1 MIGWYVHHHG
11 AGHVQR
17 LAAVAEHLRTPVT
30 ALSSAPRPAGWAQGW
45 VQLERDDAEPVDR
58 ASATAGGALHWV
70 PRHHRGLLDRSAAVV
85 RWLAEARPS
94 LVVTDVSVE
103 VTALVR
109 LCGVPVV
116 VAAMLGDR
124 DDAPH
129 RLGRDLAEALLAPW
143 PAPRPPSDE
152 QPDDQR
158 DGQPDDQRYDERD
171 RTPVVHVGAFS
182 RFDGR
187 PTSPEASEP
196 GRVLVLWGSGGRDV
210 TDADLRAAVDAT
222 PGWTWEHLVPGS
234 SLDARAAPGGQRPD
248 VWGALQRAEVV
259 VVHGGHNAVAEVAA
273 ARRAAVVVAQERP
286 FHEQVRRA
294 ELLRDEGLVALDSWP
309 AAQRWPA
316 LLERAREVG
325 GAPWERWAP
334 GDGARRAAAFL
345 DETAERWGAP

>member
-1 MIGWYVHHHG
+1 VIGWYVHHHG
-11 AGHVQR
+11 AGHAQR

-30 ALSSAPRPAGWAQGW
+30 ALSSAPRPAGWTQGW

-58 ASATAGGALHWV
+58 PSASARGALHWV
-70 PRHHRGLLDRSAAVV
+70 PRHHAGLLGRSAALV
-85 RWLAEARPS
+85 RWLEEARPS

-124 DDAPH
+124 DDTPH

-143 PAPRPPSDE
+143 PAPRHPRPDE
-152 QPDDQR
+152 QR
-158 DGQPDDQRYDERD
+158 A

-187 PTSPEASEP
+187 PTSHESSEP

-210 TDADLRAAVDAT
+210 SDDDLRAAVDAT

-234 SLDARAAPGGQRPD
+234 ALATAGPRPD
-248 VWGALQRAEVV
+248 VWEALQRAEVV

-286 FHEQVRRA
+286 FEEQVRRA
-294 ELLRDEGLVALDSWP
+294 ELLRAEGLVALDAWP
-309 AAQRWPA
+309 AAREWPA
-316 LLERAREVG
+316 LLQRAREVG

-345 DETAERWGAP
+345 DEAAERWGAR

>member
-17 LAAVAEHLRTPVT
+17 LLAVAEHLRTPVT
-30 ALSSAPRPAGWAQGW
+30 ALSSAPRPAGFTGDW
-45 VQLERDDAEPVDR
+45 VQLDRDDGEPVDR
-58 ASATAGGALHWV
+58 ASATAGGALHWA
-70 PRHHRGLLDRSAAVV
+70 PLHHSGLQSRNAAVV
-85 RWLAEARPS
+85 EWVARAGPQ
-94 LVVTDVSVE
+94 LFVTDVSVE
-103 VTALVR
+103 MTALVR

-129 RLGRDLAEALLAPW
+129 RLGRDLAAALLAPW
-143 PAPRPPSDE
+143 PVPRGEAVSA
-152 QPDDQR
+152 
-158 DGQPDDQRYDERD
+158 G
-171 RTPVVHVGAFS
+171 TPVVHVGAFS

-187 PTSPEASEP
+187 PTSPQASVP

-234 SLDARAAPGGQRPD
+234 SLDTRSSGEAGAASPD
-248 VWGALQRAEVV
+248 VWEALQRAEVV

-286 FHEQVRRA
+286 FAEQVRRA
-294 ELLRDEGLVALDSWP
+294 DLLRAEGLVALDAWP
-309 AAQRWPA
+309 SAERWPE
-316 LLERAREVG
+316 LLTRARAVG
-325 GAPWERWAP
+325 ADPWRRWAP
-334 GDGARRAAAFL
+334 GDGAQRAAAFL
-345 DETAERWGAP
+345 DETADRQSGVAS

>member
-17 LAAVAEHLRTPVT
+17 LVAVTEHLRTPVT
-30 ALSSAPRPAGWAQGW
+30 ALSSAPRPAGWTQGW

-58 ASATAGGALHWV
+58 PSATARGALHWV
-70 PRHHRGLLDRSAAVV
+70 PRHHAGLLGRSAAVV
-85 RWLAEARPS
+85 RWLEEARPS

-143 PAPRPPSDE
+143 PAPRVPADDDRDDQPDE
-152 QPDDQR
+152 QPDDQ
-158 DGQPDDQRYDERD
+158 PD

-187 PTSPEASEP
+187 PTSSGASEP

-234 SLDARAAPGGQRPD
+234 SLDAAGPRPD
-248 VWGALQRAEVV
+248 VWDALQRAEVV

-286 FHEQVRRA
+286 FEEQVRRA
-294 ELLRDEGLVALDSWP
+294 ELLRAEGLVALDAWP
-309 AAQRWPA
+309 AAQEWPG
-316 LLERAREVG
+316 LLERARAVG
-325 GAPWERWAP
+325 AGPWERWAP

-345 DETAERWGAP
+345 DETADRLAAAQRAGGAR